1 MKNVNLS
8 KDGKSLTFD
17 STFFSETFKKTET
30 IPETADNEACIY
42 NFKLK
47 EDTNGA
53 GMVITGCENE
63 VREMSIYPTN
73 SAPFFGKIYPNGKV
87 EEIILPP
94 TNDKTIFP
102 AGSRTGGKGR
112 MGAIINTNANT
123 NKTTG
128 SSVTINSR
136 QGEVVKQSSNNN
148 NNNNNINLINNC
160 SRYLSLYI
168 IFR

>member
-8 KDGKSLTFD
+8 KDGKNLSFD
-17 STFFSETFKKTET
+17 STFFSNKFKKTET
-30 IPETADNEACIY
+30 IYISSDREACIY
-42 NFKLK
+42 EFKLK
-47 EDTNGA
+47 EDTNGP
-53 GMVITGCENE
+53 GLVITGCENE
-63 VREMSIYPTN
+63 VREMSIFPTN
-73 SAPFFGKIYPNGKV
+73 SAPFYFKIYPNGKV

-123 NKTTG
+123 HKTTG

-136 QGEVVKQSSNNN
+136 QGEVVKHSSNNN
-148 NNNNNINLINNC
+148 TLT
-160 SRYLSLYI
+160 I
-168 IFR
+168 II